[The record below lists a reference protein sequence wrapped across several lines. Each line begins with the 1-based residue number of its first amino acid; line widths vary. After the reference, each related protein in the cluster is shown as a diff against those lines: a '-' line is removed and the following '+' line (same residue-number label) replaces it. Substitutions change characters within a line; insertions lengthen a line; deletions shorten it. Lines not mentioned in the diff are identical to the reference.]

1 MTSRKKQKTVTK
13 TINDIVYGTKEYE
26 NQFYSDYL
34 KYTQKTT
41 DTDCKAYMMAYLKS
55 VNKYSEYYTTIQPK
69 KFNPYGIYIK
79 MQNDGILL
87 PDIEKKLISEF
98 IQELDVEYKDK
109 IEKKENIS
117 KQKTAQESK
126 KIKEIL
132 SFVESYID
140 VQLDIIGNNKKAN
153 PDTTDIFKRYK
164 IHPAYFSILINQ
176 ISESINRSMTD
187 LRLAKNKKDEQLIE
201 GYSYLTPKQLTAFID
216 FLSKLQD
223 NIVSSSPKKE
233 RKKRKV
239 KPKLPEQLVSKLQVV
254 DSCEKLNLKSYS
266 KKEIIGANIIFVYN
280 IKTRSIIKYIS
291 SQGFSIKGS
300 TLLNTDSSNK
310 KTVRNPEKLFLSIN
324 PTNCQFMERLWDS
337 VKCKQTSTNLRINK
351 NCILI
356 SCLNNIS
363 NGN

>member
-1 MTSRKKQKTVTK
+1 MTSRKKQKTLPK
-13 TINDIVYGTKEYE
+13 NINDIVYGTKEYE
-26 NQFYSDYL
+26 NQFYSDYI
-34 KYTQKTT
+34 KYTQKIT
-41 DTDCKAYMMAYLKS
+41 DIDCKSYMMVYLKS
-55 VNKYSEYYTTIQPK
+55 INKYFEYYTTIQAK

-79 MQNDGILL
+79 MQTDGILL
-87 PDIEKKLISEF
+87 PDTEKKLISEF
-98 IQELDVEYKDK
+98 IDELDSSYKDK
-109 IEKKENIS
+109 IEKKENLS
-117 KQKTAQESK
+117 KQRTIQESK

-132 SFVESYID
+132 SSIEYYID
-140 VQLDIIGNNKKAN
+140 LQLDTIRNNKKAN
-153 PDTTDIFKRYK
+153 PDTTDILNRYK
-164 IHPAYFSILINQ
+164 IHPTHFPILVSQ
-176 ISESINRSMTD
+176 ISETINKSVND
-187 LRLAKNKKDEQLIE
+187 L
-201 GYSYLTPKQLTAFID
+201 QLTAYIN

-223 NIVSSSPKKE
+223 NIISSSPKKE

-300 TLLNTDSSNK
+300 TLLNTNSCNK
-310 KTVRNPEKLFLSIN
+310 KTVRNPEKLFSSIN

-337 VKCKQTSTNLRINK
+337 VKCKQTSTNSRINK

-356 SCLNNIS
+356 SCLNS
-363 NGN
+363 SDGN

>member
-1 MTSRKKQKTVTK
+1 MTSRKKQKTLPK
-13 TINDIVYGTKEYE
+13 NINDIVYGTKEYE
-26 NQFYSDYL
+26 NQFYSDYI
-34 KYTQKTT
+34 KYTQKIT
-41 DTDCKAYMMAYLKS
+41 DIDCKSYMMVYLKS
-55 VNKYSEYYTTIQPK
+55 INKYFEYYTTIQAK

-79 MQNDGILL
+79 MQTDGILL
-87 PDIEKKLISEF
+87 PDTEKKLISEF
-98 IQELDVEYKDK
+98 IDELDSSYKDK
-109 IEKKENIS
+109 IEKKENLS
-117 KQKTAQESK
+117 KQRTIQESK

-132 SFVESYID
+132 SSIEYYID
-140 VQLDIIGNNKKAN
+140 LQLDTIRNNKKAN
-153 PDTTDIFKRYK
+153 PDTTDILNRYK
-164 IHPAYFSILINQ
+164 IHPTHFPILVSQ
-176 ISESINRSMTD
+176 ISETINKSVND

-201 GYSYLTPKQLTAFID
+201 GYSFLTPKQLTAYIN
-216 FLSKLQD
+216 FLNKLQD
-223 NIVSSSPKKE
+223 NIISSSPKKE

-300 TLLNTDSSNK
+300 TLLNIDSSNK
-310 KTVRNPEKLFLSIN
+310 KTVRNPEKLFSSIN

-337 VKCKQTSTNLRINK
+337 VKCKQTITNSRINK

-356 SCLNNIS
+356 SCLNS
-363 NGN
+363 SDGN